1 MEEKTGAVIYAPVYV
16 KSYMFHFSGGFCF
29 FYGQIA
35 LADFASTTRFNAI
48 NKRPYG
54 VWYAFPVSDPIRIQ
68 RPRP

>member
-16 KSYMFHFSGGFCF
+16 KSYMFNFSGGFCF

-48 NKRPYG
+48 R
-54 VWYAFPVSDPIRIQ
+54 
-68 RPRP
+68 